1 MALEQEKNIPLYS
14 LLLQTYAQ
22 PQHFFFFFFTAL
34 AFPGLPSLSINKN
47 SRVQRGE

>member
-22 PQHFFFFFFTAL
+22 PQHFFFFTAL

-47 SRVQRGE
+47 SRVQREE

>member
-22 PQHFFFFFFTAL
+22 PQHFCFFHRSGISWA
-34 AFPGLPSLSINKN
+34 SIIVYK
-47 SRVQRGE
+47 

>member
-22 PQHFFFFFFTAL
+22 PQHFFFFFSQLWHFL
-34 AFPGLPSLSINKN
+34 GFHHCL
-47 SRVQRGE
+47 

>member
-22 PQHFFFFFFTAL
+22 PQHFFFFFFHSSGISWA
-34 AFPGLPSLSINKN
+34 SITVYK
-47 SRVQRGE
+47 